1 MTSSALDQSAVLE
14 ALRRVRDPDR
24 NDDIVSLKMVSGIVI
39 RDGNVG
45 FTLEIDPQRAERLEA
60 TRKAAEA
67 AVADLE
73 GVLSVSAVMT
83 AERPA
88 PANQAAPRGNQ
99 SKMVL
104 DGVKTILAVASGK
117 GGVGKS
123 TTAVNLAAAFCLMGL
138 RTGLMDADI
147 YGPSIPRMLG
157 LSGQPETA
165 SGDKKL
171 LPMQAHGLACMSM
184 GMLVAEDT
192 PMIWRG
198 PMVMGAIEQML
209 ADVEWGHLDI
219 LVIDLPPGTGD
230 AQLTLS
236 QRVPLTGAV
245 IVSTPQDIA
254 LIDARKG
261 LNMFRKVAVPVVGLI
276 ENMSYFTCPHCGE
289 RSEIFGHGGARAE
302 AARIGADF
310 LGEIPLDIRIR
321 QNADG
326 GQPILMAEP
335 DGEHAKRYLDIG
347 KKIWEKLTLLSQT
360 DKAPRIVVN

>member
-1 MTSSALDQSAVLE
+1 MTSSNLNQSDVLD
-14 ALRRVRDPDR
+14 ALRQVRDPDR
-24 NDDIVSLKMVSGIVI
+24 DDDIVSLKMVSGIVI

-45 FTLEIDPQRAERLEA
+45 FTLEIDPQRSERLEA

-67 AVADLE
+67 AVAKLK
-73 GVLSVSAVMT
+73 GVLSVTAVMT

-88 PANQAAPRGNQ
+88 NQAAPRGGQ

-104 DGVKTILAVASGK
+104 EGVKTILAVASGK

-123 TTAVNLAAAFCLMGL
+123 TTSVNLAAAFSMMGL

-157 LSGQPETA
+157 LSGQPEAA

-171 LPMQAHGLACMSM
+171 MPMQAHGLACMSM

-209 ADVEWGHLDI
+209 SDVDWGRLDT

-276 ENMSYFTCPHCGE
+276 ENMSYFNCPHCGE

-310 LGEIPLDIRIR
+310 LGEIPLDISIR
-321 QNADG
+321 HNSDD

-335 DGEHAKRYLDIG
+335 DGPHAQRYLDIG
-347 KKIWEKLTLLSQT
+347 KKIWDKLTLLSQT
-360 DKAPRIVVN
+360 DHAPRIVVN